1 MEEPKCLPKVQSI
14 QYTQLLKKKAMKYKY
29 KGAHSSAGSSVIR
42 IHHLGTINVCTKIIH
57 LVDVGLFHLII
68 KTLPWC

>member
-1 MEEPKCLPKVQSI
+1 
-14 QYTQLLKKKAMKYKY
+14 MKYKY